1 VFKEVANSFIQLGG
15 VFLKSFYY
23 IDSSVATNLSL
34 GIGKLDLFSR
44 KVILV
49 NLKLVLYLREL
60 IAKFYYSPISKN

>member
-15 VFLKSFYY
+15 VFLKSFCY

-34 GIGKLDLFSR
+34 GIGKLNLFSR

-60 IAKFYYSPISKN
+60 VAKFYCGPISKN